1 MPGIMKRI
9 ARLAVIATLG
19 LVSCASPSYK
29 RNWETT
35 LRANA
40 TPPKGCWEG
49 TWVSAANGHTGK
61 LRCIVSDAPA
71 GYRFHYQA
79 TWAKFLSGEFSLVC
93 PAIKTGPATWT
104 VSGSKDLGAA
114 MGGTFTHEAQ
124 ITADRI
130 KAGYRSKLDH
140 GTMELHRMRL
150 P

>member
-1 MPGIMKRI
+1 MQGIMNRI
-9 ARLAVIATLG
+9 SRLSVIATVG

-29 RNWETT
+29 RDWEAT
-35 LRANA
+35 LHASA
-40 TPPKGCWEG
+40 APPKGCWEG
-49 TWVSAANGHTGK
+49 TWISAANGHTGK
-61 LRCIVSDAPA
+61 LRCIVSAAPA

-93 PAIKTGPATWT
+93 PASKTRPASWT
-104 VSGSKDLGAA
+104 VSGSKDLGAS

-130 KAGYRSKLDH
+130 KAVYRSKLDH
-140 GTMELHRMRL
+140 GTMELQRVQL